1 MRPRAVFLFAFVA
14 MVFAV
19 ALPAS
24 AQTDTG
30 KDAVVRVVFFFSPT
44 CGHCEYVINEVL
56 PGVFEQYGGEPS
68 VFFDET
74 LPPEEVAFYEMTN
87 GTLDIL
93 FTDVQVESGADLYES
108 DTERLAIPDDRMGVP
123 RLVVMD
129 DHYVGSA
136 EIPDELPGIIE
147 AGLEAGGIPWPDIPG
162 IEDAIAVVPGMAD
175 GNQPIGEQQNT
186 GNDPSNESPA
196 AEDEP
201 ASALPSAEN
210 ESIADRFGN
219 DPVGNG
225 LAVVVLVA
233 MIASIVAVPIMIGR
247 GNLGSAPARLV
258 PVLAVVGIGVSI
270 YLGTV
275 EASGSEA
282 VCGPVGDCNAVQQSE
297 HASIFGVPIGILGV
311 VGYGILLA
319 GWIISKLAKD
329 RLADLGLIFAG
340 AIAVGGTLFSIYLT
354 FLEPFVIG
362 ATCMWCLTSA
372 LAITGLLWLTA
383 GPAWAAFGRLRSS

>member
-1 MRPRAVFLFAFVA
+1 

-30 KDAVVRVVFFFSPT
+30 EDAVVRVVFFFSPT